1 MSNTHELLCQSP
13 SSWMPEMRP
22 VSGPLWASEHGGS
35 ERRQGQQVRP
45 NPPGA
50 KAWPGHLR
58 SSGPPL
64 GGRVTAVQTEDCT
77 TPGPPCPRL
86 TSKTTLLNFPWK
98 RVLREAQQAMATAT
112 KGPQAPDSSAQ
123 PSLASAPLGAQGQQV
138 PREEPA
144 HTPPPHVP
152 PTLPVASTF
161 RPLILSQLHYQ
172 DIGHLHHPVSEHR
185 DKDG

>member
-64 GGRVTAVQTEDCT
+64 GGRVTAVQTKDRT
-77 TPGPPCPRL
+77 TPGPLCPRL

-112 KGPQAPDSSAQ
+112 KGPRAPDSSAHAVACLSSPGGAGSASPKRGTCSYTSPTR
-123 PSLASAPLGAQGQQV
+123 PSHTASGKHIPATDS
-138 PREEPA
+138 EPA
-144 HTPPPHVP
+144 
-152 PTLPVASTF
+152 A
-161 RPLILSQLHYQ
+161 LSRHWSFTSPCLR
-172 DIGHLHHPVSEHR
+172 GP
-185 DKDG
+185 G